1 MSLKRYIKDTKGNKV
16 ENRVRSINI
25 TERQQAFLNEHK
37 INLSLYVRDC
47 IEKLMRDIEREKGA

>member
-1 MSLKRYIKDTKGNKV
+1 MNMRRYIKDSKGNKA

-25 TERQQAFLNEHK
+25 TEKQQEFLNEHK

>member
-1 MSLKRYIKDTKGNKV
+1 MNIKRYIKDAKGTKV